1 MALNLR
7 IESSGHNAIVYMIS
21 QFYLLASA
29 SFADIECKL
38 MSHCCLHLFA
48 LGCICSNVNSV
59 SCRPII
65 NPPPPACC
73 WLSSFDRLIPAQSP
87 PAPSG
92 GRLSPLSDKICD
104 GCIENL
110 VAVTVNNFEGVMG
123 ILVGVVGLLGVLTS
137 STAQVIFISCSCII
151 WHLTGE
157 RTHKLGLYQCQA

>member
-38 MSHCCLHLFA
+38 LSHCCLHLFA
-48 LGCICSNVNSV
+48 LGCICPNVNSV
-59 SCRPII
+59 SIRPII

-87 PAPSG
+87 PACRG
-92 GRLSPLSDKICD
+92 GRLSPLSDKLCD
-104 GCIENL
+104 SCIESL
-110 VAVTVNNFEGVMG
+110 VAVTEPT
-123 ILVGVVGLLGVLTS
+123 ILWTILRGWWGCWWGWWES
-137 STAQVIFISCSCII
+137 WGCWPAAQPRWFSYHVHASFDI
-151 WHLTGE
+151 
-157 RTHKLGLYQCQA
+157 